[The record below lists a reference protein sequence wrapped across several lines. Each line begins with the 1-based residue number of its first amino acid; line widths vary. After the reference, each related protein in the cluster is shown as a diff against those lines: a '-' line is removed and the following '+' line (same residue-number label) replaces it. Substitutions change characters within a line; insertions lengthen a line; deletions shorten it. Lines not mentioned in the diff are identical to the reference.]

1 MDSNQVPQDLK
12 SLQPW
17 FSLVRHARSVG
28 KNSGLSVLQLTLIV
42 DESGNPILFLQP
54 KAIRLYPK
62 ESGREAINEL
72 LGKLMINRTID
83 LDIE

>member
-1 MDSNQVPQDLK
+1 MNDNIPGDLN
-12 SLQPW
+12 SLLPW
-17 FSLVRHARSVG
+17 LPVVRHARSVG

-42 DESGNPILFLQP
+42 DESGNPVLFLQP

-62 ESGREAINEL
+62 ESGRDAINEL

-83 LDIE
+83 LDVE